1 VFLLFCANESKHF
14 RTSPV
19 RLAFLSRTSVWAACG
34 GHILRTAFR
43 CYSRDIASDSRYMGS
58 NACGVVVETIASLR
72 SSNCCVERVVTE
84 DNDSCIEFI
93 AQESDEYRIVVNY
106 PF

>member
-1 VFLLFCANESKHF
+1 
-14 RTSPV
+14 
-19 RLAFLSRTSVWAACG
+19 
-34 GHILRTAFR
+34 
-43 CYSRDIASDSRYMGS
+43 MGS